1 MPPAALEPGELSSIL
16 IVEYDNDVYD
26 NDDSDDNDNGDDN
39 DAKLHSPLRWL
50 TFAVRLKELTR
61 GILDAISIRRRQG
74 LRKLLECFGRNSVTL
89 HHIAL
94 FFRCRVLRIDPRF
107 FYPVRGR

>member
-50 TFAVRLKELTR
+50 TFAVRLNELTR

-74 LRKLLECFGRNSVTL
+74 CSHEPSQREPAGKGREQADS
-89 HHIAL
+89 
-94 FFRCRVLRIDPRF
+94 RP
-107 FYPVRGR
+107 

>member
-61 GILDAISIRRRQG
+61 GILDAISIRRR
-74 LRKLLECFGRNSVTL
+74 
-89 HHIAL
+89 
-94 FFRCRVLRIDPRF
+94 
-107 FYPVRGR
+107 